1 MVKLGLTYHAG
12 ILSMPLKTSNP
23 FTKKNKT
30 KKKQACG
37 HDDWSKQP
45 QSNLTMFFLFLVP
58 DHLIYK

>member
-23 FTKKNKT
+23 FTKKKT
-30 KKKQACG
+30 NKKKQACG
-37 HDDWSKQP
+37 HDDWSP
-45 QSNLTMFFLFLVP
+45 QTQQLDNVFLFLVP